1 MESKAIYNAED
12 IFHSET
18 WDISAYITYTDR
30 RQKKH
35 EKAQKGLQEVIKY
48 CSLTK
53 CSFSELV
60 DNFISDPDILAV
72 IFNNAY
78 ALSQYIKCV
87 K

>member
-1 MESKAIYNAED
+1 MEGKVIYNADD

-18 WDISAYITYTDR
+18 WDIQAYITYTDKR
-30 RQKKH
+30 EKKH
-35 EKAQKGLQEVIKY
+35 EKVQKGLQEAIKY
-48 CSLTK
+48 CSMTK
-53 CSFSELV
+53 CSFAELV
-60 DNFISDPDILAV
+60 NNFINDTEMLSV